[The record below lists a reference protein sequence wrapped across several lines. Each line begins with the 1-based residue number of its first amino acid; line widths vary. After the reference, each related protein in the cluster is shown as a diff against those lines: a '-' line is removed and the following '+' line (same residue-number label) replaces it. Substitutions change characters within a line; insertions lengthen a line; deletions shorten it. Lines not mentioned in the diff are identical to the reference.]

1 MKKIPT
7 EVFNNWVTLGKD
19 KGMQQNHSKAV
30 ENMISYATQRLKKFS
45 FIDAG
50 CGNGWVVRNVSK
62 IENCISATG
71 IDGAFNM
78 IEKAKKEDP
87 LNNYFC
93 DNLIQWSPS
102 EKVDLVHSMEVLYYV
117 EKPESLIHHIY
128 SNWLKDKAR
137 LIIGIDFYFENTNS
151 HDWPEKFGISMM
163 QLFDESTWKSF
174 LINVGFKK
182 VESWRVGAKK
192 KWSGTLILTGTK

>member
-1 MKKIPT
+1 MK
-7 EVFNNWVTLGKD
+7 LADKD
-19 KGMQQNHSKAV
+19 KTFLSDMLEG
-30 ENMISYATQRLKKFS
+30 LK
-45 FIDAG
+45 
-50 CGNGWVVRNVSK
+50 
-62 IENCISATG
+62 
-71 IDGAFNM
+71 
-78 IEKAKKEDP
+78 
-87 LNNYFC
+87 
-93 DNLIQWSPS
+93 
-102 EKVDLVHSMEVLYYV
+102 EKVDLVHSMEVLYYI

-192 KWSGTLILTGTK
+192 NWSGTLILTGTK